1 MKQKALS
8 PLDAIIIKTIAYS
21 LETRMPI
28 TAEKLKKE
36 IQRSSFFKNS
46 EDIKIFNSINKCV
59 DYLKELKEIRKED
72 KRAAINIL
80 EKLQVDFQEE
90 E

>member
-1 MKQKALS
+1 MKEKVLS

-36 IQRSSFFKNS
+36 IQRSSFLKTVKTLKS
-46 EDIKIFNSINKCV
+46 SILSTSV
-59 DYLKELKEIRKED
+59 LI
-72 KRAAINIL
+72 I
-80 EKLQVDFQEE
+80 
-90 E
+90 